1 MSNVLT
7 TAPVRP
13 FQRVLESLATRM
25 GWDPARI
32 QANQSAALTAYLNTA
47 MQTVWNFFPWPEI
60 MQSELLPAPGGVIPW
75 QATPVE
81 TRVALDPLGTNG
93 YFATSLSGWTQA
105 SGTLW
110 TWTAANEGSAAFSC
124 LPADSVAGAAGLAQT
139 ITGLTI
145 GQTYRL
151 TVEVA
156 LPTAGFSA
164 GLRVRVNN
172 GGTVLH
178 LSDPITISQTYT
190 VDIVATVTSA
200 TITLQLFPGLVAF
213 NPSEPRTGQVARC
226 TLESTALVRSAPRNP
241 IDMVAGV
248 FTTDPLETDEPVPM
262 PFHLGPGCLYLTG
275 TARDATEGWVYYRPQ
290 CPQFTSTAY
299 SATTSYQSGGLNEL
313 AFDGAT
319 GHVYRAQHQRTF
331 AAIPVTNAGY
341 WQVQGVPER
350 FAEALVQLARA
361 EALEEQDQFA
371 KALRARTAGLEFLEN
386 AMLTHYRQSGQTRNY
401 RSAA

>member
-1 MSNVLT
+1 MSNTLT

-47 MQTVWNFFPWPEI
+47 MQTVWNFYEWPEI

-75 QATPVE
+75 QATAVE
-81 TRVALDPLGTNG
+81 TAVGGTNG
-93 YFATSLSGWTQA
+93 YFTADLSGWTQA
-105 SGTLW
+105 IGTLW
-110 TWTAANEGSAAFSC
+110 TWTAANNGSAAFSC
-124 LPADSVAGAAGLAQT
+124 LPADTVAGAAGLAQT
-139 ITGLTI
+139 ISGLVI

-156 LPTAGFSA
+156 LPLTGFSA
-164 GLRVRVNN
+164 GLRVRVAN

-178 LSDPITISQTYT
+178 LSEPITISQTYT

-200 TITLQLFPGLVAF
+200 TLTLQLFPGLVAF
-213 NPSEPRTGQVARC
+213 NPSEPRTGQVTRC
-226 TLESTALVRSAPRNP
+226 TLESTALVRSAPRP
-241 IDMVAGV
+241 AIDMVAGV

-262 PFHLGPGCLYLTG
+262 PYHLGPGCLYLTG
-275 TARDATEGWVYYRPQ
+275 TARDAAEAWVYYRPQ
-290 CPQFTSTAY
+290 CPQYTATAY
-299 SATTSYQSGGLNEL
+299 AAATSYQAGGLNEL
-313 AFDGAT
+313 AFDSTT
-319 GHVYRAQHQRTF
+319 GHVYRAQHQLAF
-331 AAIPVTNAGY
+331 SNIPVTSTGY

-361 EALEEQDQFA
+361 EALEEQDQFG
-371 KALRARTAGLEFLEN
+371 KALRARATGLDFLEN
-386 AMLTHYRQSGQTRNY
+386 ALLTHYRQSGQTRNY
-401 RSAA
+401 RRAA